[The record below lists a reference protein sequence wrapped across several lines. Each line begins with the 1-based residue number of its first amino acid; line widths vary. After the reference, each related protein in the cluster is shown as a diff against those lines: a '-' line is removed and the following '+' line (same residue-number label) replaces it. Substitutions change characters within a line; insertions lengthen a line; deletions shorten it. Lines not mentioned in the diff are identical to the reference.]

1 MPLADHKTERTFY
14 SFGLGKV
21 LNEQRAECVEKLSSL
36 RVRDS
41 SWITVVLS
49 SIDSRLLQWLTRKQI
64 LLYIL
69 RFAPLGLT
77 NEYNFETSLRE
88 VPPLPSPHTQKRVY
102 ETSIWVYVKDEIV
115 RREGG
120 RLWQNE
126 HTFTLSSAHMLSCS
140 FPLSFTWRIRTR
152 GLMVIPWTRFKQ
164 NTSFR
169 NAWTLNY
176 SDFSYA
182 VCVTFF
188 SNCTPSF

>member
-69 RFAPLGLT
+69 RFAPLGST
-77 NEYNFETSLRE
+77 NVNNFETSLRE

-102 ETSIWVYVKDEIV
+102 EYTWKTKLCVGK
-115 RREGG
+115 EGG
-120 RLWQNE
+120 CDKTNTPLRWVPHTCSAVLFLWVSREEFVQE
-126 HTFTLSSAHMLSCS
+126 
-140 FPLSFTWRIRTR
+140 
-152 GLMVIPWTRFKQ
+152 V
-164 NTSFR
+164 
-169 NAWTLNY
+169 
-176 SDFSYA
+176 
-182 VCVTFF
+182 
-188 SNCTPSF
+188 